1 MKKFILILVAA
12 ASILGGCSNYKN
24 ISIDDVNVGKLRMVA
39 LNAAEADITLQVNN
53 PTKAVL
59 ELDGVDLIITN
70 GASEFAKITQVK
82 KDAVMVTPRNT
93 TSVQV
98 TLRAELTNPFAALA
112 QGLDPQAW
120 DLEKFRANGTVT
132 VRKGKIHKALKIE
145 DIPLS
150 ALARHLQK

>member
-112 QGLDPQAW
+112 QGLDPQA
-120 DLEKFRANGTVT
+120 
-132 VRKGKIHKALKIE
+132 
-145 DIPLS
+145 
-150 ALARHLQK
+150 